1 MAYLLCHPDMV
12 YLSILSEQQNKQGY
26 KDMIM
31 FNCDYNEG
39 AHPKIIELLEKTN
52 FEQTP
57 GYGEDHYCEKA
68 RNLIRKA
75 CGRNDIDVHFLT
87 GGTQANLT
95 VISAALRTHQGVL
108 SAHTG
113 HINIH
118 EAGAIEATG
127 HKVLPLPGGSEG
139 KISATAVEGAVRL
152 HWEDETH
159 EHMVQPKMVYISH
172 PTENGA
178 LYSKDELLA
187 LREVCDRKGL
197 LLFLDGARLGYG
209 LASADT
215 DVTLKDLCRCCD
227 VFYIGGTK
235 VGALFGEAVVIT
247 NESLK
252 EDFCYIIKQKG
263 GMLAKGRFLGLQFL
277 ALFEDDTYTKIARE
291 ADEQAARIARAC
303 TGAGFP
309 LLAASPTNQQF
320 PILPDDLI
328 ARLSE
333 KYVFSHWER
342 IDSSHCAIR
351 ICTSWATRSED
362 VDELIADIQ
371 ALKA

>member
-1 MAYLLCHPDMV
+1 
-12 YLSILSEQQNKQGY
+12 
-26 KDMIM
+26 MIM

-68 RNLIRKA
+68 RRLIQHA
-75 CGRNDIDVHFLT
+75 CGRDDINIHFLT
-87 GGTQANLT
+87 GGTQTNLT

-113 HINIH
+113 HINTH
-118 EAGAIEATG
+118 ESGAIEATG
-127 HKVLPLPGGSEG
+127 HKVLSLPGGSEG
-139 KISATAVEGAVRL
+139 KISADAVEEAVRL

-178 LYSKDELLA
+178 LYSKQELIS

-197 LLFLDGARLGYG
+197 YLFLDGARLGYG

-215 DVTLKDLCRCCD
+215 DVTLPDLCEACD
-227 VFYIGGTK
+227 AFYIGGTK
-235 VGALFGEAVVIT
+235 VGALFGEAAVIT
-247 NESLK
+247 NPALK
-252 EDFCYIIKQKG
+252 EDFRYIIKQKG
-263 GMLAKGRFLGLQFL
+263 GMFAKGRLLGLQFL
-277 ALFEDDTYTKIARE
+277 ALFEDDTYIRIARE
-291 ADEQAARIARAC
+291 ADEQAARIAKAC
-303 TGAGFP
+303 TEAGFP
-309 LLAASPTNQQF
+309 LLCASPTNQQF

-328 ARLSE
+328 ARLAE
-333 KYVFSHWER
+333 KYMFSHWER
-342 IDSSHCAIR
+342 MDDGHCAIR

-362 VDELIADIQ
+362 VDGLISDIK
-371 ALKA
+371 ALKN

>member
-1 MAYLLCHPDMV
+1 
-12 YLSILSEQQNKQGY
+12 
-26 KDMIM
+26 MIM

-52 FEQTP
+52 FEQTT

-68 RNLIRKA
+68 RNLIRSA
-75 CGRNDIDVHFLT
+75 CDRDDIDVHFLT

-95 VISAALRTHQGVL
+95 VISSALRTHQGVL
-108 SAHTG
+108 SAHSG

-127 HKVLPLPGGSEG
+127 HKILPLPGRSEG
-139 KISATAVEGAVRL
+139 KINAAQVEEAVRL

-178 LYSKDELLA
+178 LYSKAELTA
-187 LREVCDRKGL
+187 LRKVCDRKGL

-209 LASADT
+209 LASTDT
-215 DVTLKDLCRCCD
+215 DVTLSDLCRCCD
-227 VFYIGGTK
+227 AFYIGGTK

-252 EDFCYIIKQKG
+252 KDFRYIIKQKG
-263 GMLAKGRFLGLQFL
+263 GMLAKGRLLGLQFL
-277 ALFEDDTYTKIARE
+277 ALFEDDTYIRIARE
-291 ADEQAARIARAC
+291 ADEQAARIAEAC

-320 PILPDDLI
+320 PILPDELI
-328 ARLSE
+328 AKLSE

-342 IDSSHCAIR
+342 IDSGHCAIR
-351 ICTSWATRSED
+351 ICTSWATRGED
-362 VDELIADIQ
+362 VDGLIADIQ
-371 ALKA
+371 ALKV